1 MNTSIFNDPEAC
13 AWLNLSLVPGIGPKT
28 MQAICEENVSACQV
42 YALDEAK
49 LRLLGISKKSITHIQ
64 HYPPNKPSKEVEDTL
79 QWAQKDKHYLLTQLD
94 DAYPARLRQIGSA
107 PALLMVKGEI
117 DVLQYEQLAIVGS
130 RHPTQAGIVQAYEFA
145 EQLTHMG
152 LTITSGLANGI
163 DASAHNGALQAGGV
177 TLAVLGSGLHKVYP
191 RQNLALSEQICERGA
206 LISEF
211 GLNSAAHPGHF
222 PRRNRIVSG
231 LSMGTLVIEATLKS
245 GSLIT
250 ARQALEQ
257 NREVFAIPGPINN
270 PQKSGCHHLIRQGAT
285 LVESVE
291 HIAQELR
298 WQHDAQQSLSAV
310 KPKTI
315 LANVDMDLTEQILIK
330 ALDYDGANL
339 DELVRRTQLSVSQLN
354 VLLMDFELSGL
365 VRQQQGDYSL
375 I

>member
-1 MNTSIFNDPEAC
+1 MNTRIFSDPSAN
-13 AWLNLSLVPGIGPKT
+13 AWLNLALVPGIGPKT
-28 MQAICEENVSACQV
+28 MQAICEVNCQAFQV
-42 YALDEAK
+42 YDLDDTQ
-49 LRLLGISKKSITHIQ
+49 LRLLGVSKKSITHLRQ
-64 HYPPNKPSKEVEDTL
+64 YPPHKPSKDVENSL
-79 QWAQKDKHYLLTQLD
+79 EWAQKDKHYLLTQLD
-94 DAYPARLRQIGSA
+94 KAYPARLKQIASA

-163 DASAHNGALQAGGV
+163 DASAHQGALQAGGV
-177 TLAVLGSGLHKVYP
+177 TLAVLGSGLEKVYP
-191 RQNLALSEQICERGA
+191 RQNQALSEHICERGA

-211 GLNSAAHPGHF
+211 GLHSAAHPGHF

-298 WQHDAQQSLSAV
+298 WQHDVQQSLTAV
-310 KPKTI
+310 KPKNRFASI
-315 LANVDMDLTEQILIK
+315 DMTATEQTLIK
-330 ALDYDGANL
+330 ALDYEGANL
-339 DELVRRTQLSVSQLN
+339 DELVRRTQLPVSQLN
-354 VLLMDFELSGL
+354 VMLMDFELSGL

-375 I
+375 L

>member
-1 MNTSIFNDPEAC
+1 MNTSIFNDPSAN
-13 AWLNLSLVPGIGPKT
+13 AWLNLALVPGIGPKT
-28 MQAICEENVSACQV
+28 MQAISEEKCPASQV
-42 YALDEAK
+42 YELDEAQ
-49 LRLLGISKKSITHIQ
+49 LRVLGISKKSITHLQ
-64 HYPPNKPSKEVEDTL
+64 LYPPNKPSKEVENTL
-79 QWAQKDKHYLLTQLD
+79 EWAQKDKHYLLTQLD
-94 DAYPARLRQIGSA
+94 DVYPDRLRQIASA

-163 DASAHNGALQAGGV
+163 DASAHQGALQAGGV
-177 TLAVLGSGLHKVYP
+177 TLAVLGSGLNKVYP
-191 RQNLALSEQICERGA
+191 RQNQALSDEICERGA

-211 GLNSAAHPGHF
+211 ALDSAANPGHF

-298 WQHDAQQSLSAV
+298 WQHDAQESLAAV
-310 KPKTI
+310 KPKNRF
-315 LANVDMDLTEQILIK
+315 ANVDMSPTEQTLIK

-339 DELVRRTQLSVSQLN
+339 DELVRRTQLPVSQLN

>member
-1 MNTSIFNDPEAC
+1 MNTSIFNDPEAN

-28 MQAICEENVSACQV
+28 MQAICAANCLACQV
-42 YALDEAK
+42 YNLDDAQ
-49 LRLLGISKKSITHIQ
+49 LRELGVPKKSITYLRL
-64 HYPPNKPSKEVEDTL
+64 YPPNKPSKDVEDTL
-79 QWAQKDKHYLLTQLD
+79 EWAHKDKHYLLTQLD
-94 DAYPARLRQIGSA
+94 DAYPSRLLNIASA
-107 PALLMVKGEI
+107 PSLLMVKGEI
-117 DVLQYEQLAIVGS
+117 EVLKYEQLAIVGS
-130 RHPTQAGIVQAYEFA
+130 RHPTQAGIAQAYEFA

-177 TLAVLGSGLHKVYP
+177 TLAVLGSGLNKVYP
-191 RQNLALSEQICERGA
+191 RQNVPLSELICERGA

-211 GLNSAAHPGHF
+211 SLNSAAHPGHF

-285 LVESVE
+285 LVESAE

-298 WQHDAQQSLSAV
+298 WQHEAQQGLAAV
-310 KPKTI
+310 KSKNITTT
-315 LANVDMDLTEQILIK
+315 VDMDPTEQILIK

-339 DELVRRTQLSVSQLN
+339 DELVRRTQLPVSQLN
-354 VLLMDFELSGL
+354 VLLMDFELRGL